1 MKVSDSRQFA
11 DNHDFNSPSAV
22 TITVTPYPE
31 ADEYCVDVESNIE
44 KRSTIAALLKAVAK
58 MMPYLN
64 PRSLMSA
71 YIASGRGSEEKKMI
85 ANTVI
90 QNPLLKNTEPVSI
103 TVNIHPLKNGQ
114 AVHQLFSTLSAAKTK
129 KLLNAMHE
137 PLMEKV
143 K

>member
-1 MKVSDSRQFA
+1 MKLSDSRLFA
-11 DNHDFNSPSAV
+11 DNFSSPSAV
-22 TITVTPYPE
+22 TITVTPNRE
-31 ADEYCVDVESNIE
+31 DDDFSVEVESNIE
-44 KRSTIAALLKAVAK
+44 KRSAIAALLTTVAK

-71 YIASGRGSEEKKMI
+71 YIESGRSVKEKEMV

-90 QNPLLKNTEPVSI
+90 ENPLPGNTEPVSI
-103 TVNIHPLKNGQ
+103 TVNVHPLESGQ
-114 AVHQLFSTLSAAKTK
+114 AVHQLFSTLPAAETK

-137 PLMEKV
+137 RLMEKV